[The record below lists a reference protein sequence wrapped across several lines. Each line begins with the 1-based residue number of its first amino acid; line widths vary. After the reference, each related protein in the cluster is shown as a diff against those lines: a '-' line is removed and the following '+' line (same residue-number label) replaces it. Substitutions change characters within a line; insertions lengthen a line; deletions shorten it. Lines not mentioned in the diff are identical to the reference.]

1 MNLDSGTIA
10 IIQLAWSRHLGLA
23 DNALAEND
31 AGERIYSVRDQAET
45 AYFLRLFGAEVFS
58 GPEWA
63 ADRARSQSATQLTR
77 HSGLI
82 QMSMEHGGRALGAEQ
97 LFFAD
102 ALPSVIPLEELAV
115 SNAPDLAV
123 ALERLCPPDDAA
135 EAGLAGKEEVF
146 ILVDDSLEEPKPVA
160 GAGYSITDGIL
171 ADMGVLT
178 APGYR
183 LRGLGSYISS
193 VALEDAMAAGLIPQ
207 WRARLDN
214 VGAARTAVGS
224 GFIPAG
230 VRTSVALS
238 A

>member
-10 IIQLAWSRHLGLA
+10 IIQLAWCRHLGLA
-23 DNALAEND
+23 DNALAETD
-31 AGERIYSVRDQAET
+31 AGERIYSVQEQADT
-45 AYFLRLFGAEVFS
+45 ACFLRLFGAEVFS

-63 ADRARSQSATQLTR
+63 AERARTQSAAQLTR
-77 HSGLI
+77 NSGLI
-82 QMSMEHGGRALGAEQ
+82 QMSMEHGGRVLGAEQ

-102 ALPSVIPLEELAV
+102 AFPSLVPLEELAV
-115 SNAPDLAV
+115 SNEPDLAV
-123 ALERLCPPDDAA
+123 ALERLCPPDDVA

-146 ILVDDSLEEPKPVA
+146 VLMDDSVDEPRPVA

-171 ADMGVLT
+171 ADMSVLT

-193 VALEDAMAAGLIPQ
+193 VALEDAMAGGLIPQ

-214 VGAARTAVGS
+214 IGAARTAVGS

-230 VRTSVALS
+230 SRTSVALT